1 MLTMPLY
8 FELPDN
14 LTAKKLIDKLS
25 KKYSL
30 HFISQHYTF
39 KTFYDSFDWRLYQAD
54 LLCELQQSQHESVLR
69 LQQRKTGK
77 SLIELAM
84 DNAPVFASDI
94 TDKPLRKQLAALLE
108 MRALLPITT
117 LDFQV
122 SRWVILNKKDLPV
135 LHLKLEAY
143 SEFKQRLLLEPVAR
157 YGKIAKEA
165 VGFLTQSLALAPA
178 NQPVLVSAL
187 KSQGRKPA
195 DYSSKFTLSLEPS
208 QPADKAIR
216 TIFKQLLIAIKRNE
230 PGTIDAL
237 DSEFLHDFRVAVR
250 RMRTALGQFKALMPK
265 KIGSEQRAFFA
276 WLGQITSTPRDLD
289 VYLLNFPSYQASL
302 PKKMRPALEPLQVL
316 LQQKQ
321 RLAQKE
327 LAQHLTSP
335 RYLSQLIAWEDYLT
349 QNKLPASTKSI
360 KTVADKKIWR
370 TFQQVLGQGQ
380 NITESSDPVSL
391 HDLRKTC
398 KKLRYLL
405 EFFQS
410 LYPADDMKILIA
422 ALKGFQEVL
431 GDFQDYEVQEL
442 TLREFSQQMRQDGVA
457 EATFV
462 AMETLIATLETKRCQ
477 ARADFAER
485 FADFSAE
492 DKRKI
497 FTQLFAHNSVAE

>member
-1 MLTMPLY
+1 MLTIPLY
-8 FELPDN
+8 FELPNN
-14 LTAKKLIDKLS
+14 LTAKKLLDKLG

-77 SLIELAM
+77 SIIELAM
-84 DNAPVFASDI
+84 DNAPVFADDI

-122 SRWVILNKKDLPV
+122 SRWVILNKKNQQV
-135 LHLKLEAY
+135 LHLRLEAY
-143 SEFKQRLLLEPVAR
+143 SEFKQRLLLEPVPR
-157 YGKIAKEA
+157 YGKIAKEI
-165 VGFLTQSLALAPA
+165 VNFLTQSLALTPA

-195 DYSSKFTLSLEPS
+195 DYSSKFALSLEPS
-208 QPADKAIR
+208 QSADKAIR
-216 TIFKQLLIAIKRNE
+216 TIFKQLLLAIKRNE

-250 RMRTALGQFKALMPK
+250 RMRTALGQFKALLPK
-265 KIGSEQRAFFA
+265 KIGNQQREFFA

-289 VYLLNFPSYQASL
+289 VYLLNFPAYQASL
-302 PKKMRPALEPLQVL
+302 PKKIRPALAPLQVL
-316 LQQKQ
+316 LKQKQ
-321 RLAQKE
+321 GVAQKE
-327 LAQHLTSP
+327 LAQNLTSP
-335 RYLSQLIAWEDYLT
+335 HYLSQMIAWEDYLA
-349 QNKLPASTKSI
+349 QSKLTPSAKPI
-360 KTVADKKIWR
+360 KPLADKKIWR
-370 TFQQVLGQGQ
+370 TFQQVLGKGQ
-380 NITESSDPVSL
+380 KITASSDPVLL

-410 LYPADDMKILIA
+410 LYPVGDMKVLIA
-422 ALKGFQEVL
+422 TLKGFQEVL

-442 TLREFSQQMRQDGVA
+442 TLRDFSQQMRQDGVA
-457 EATFV
+457 ETTFV
-462 AMETLIATLETKRCQ
+462 AMETLIAKLETKRCQ
-477 ARADFAER
+477 ARADFAGR

-492 DKRKI
+492 DKQKM
-497 FTQLFAHNSVAE
+497 FTTLFAGNSVAE